1 MVRVPDAPG
10 PYGFQ
15 PTRPEGAVAESAA
28 TTSAHGG
35 ATESAGTTGGAVV
48 SPNAPVSPL
57 SFEEAR
63 RAALRRAEERAAMPR
78 PLFGSFA
85 SDP

>member
-1 MVRVPDAPG
+1 MKIYVLILSILMVRA
-10 PYGFQ
+10 
-15 PTRPEGAVAESAA
+15 TASNS

>member
-1 MVRVPDAPG
+1 MRCAQSTIPSLGQPASVHGHG
-10 PYGFQ
+10 P
-15 PTRPEGAVAESAA
+15 A
-28 TTSAHGG
+28 SAHGG